1 MPNSLTQ
8 QLWCERRTFR
18 RSLVSIL
25 NDPARQIH
33 CARLR
38 TVGRLGDL
46 VRRVSARAGYYPLNL
61 RYEIGTGFML
71 PFHLAELLKKLRIN
85 CVFDVGANVGQYAR
99 MLRRNGYRGYIFS
112 FEPVTKTFTS
122 LEEAARGDERWKT
135 MKVALGASR
144 GVAQI
149 NLTSLSALNSFRR
162 PGELWNR
169 VLPTIAVI
177 DKEDVEVHTLD
188 DVFPELTTG
197 IEQCRPFLKLD
208 TQGFDVEVV
217 KGAQN
222 CIGKMLGLQSELAVR
237 QLYEGAPSYLDAL
250 AYYTSLG
257 FTPKD
262 FYTVASDGTDMTA
275 LEVDCVM
282 VRQASGKPRTQS
294 MQGLKEKTTVA
305 ESL

>member
-1 MPNSLTQ
+1 MREPRSDLIPQIQRIISIDLRYSSGCAESDFHSLPSFIASGRLFQGRERFRHRLERENVATIAVPAQAFARTGPRLRPIKHAIDAQLFQ
-8 QLWCERRTFR
+8 QL
-18 RSLVSIL
+18 
-25 NDPARQIH
+25 
-33 CARLR
+33 
-38 TVGRLGDL
+38 G
-46 VRRVSARAGYYPLNL
+46 
-61 RYEIGTGFML
+61 
-71 PFHLAELLKKLRIN
+71 K
-85 CVFDVGANVGQYAR
+85 
-99 MLRRNGYRGYIFS
+99 
-112 FEPVTKTFTS
+112 
-122 LEEAARGDERWKT
+122 
-135 MKVALGASR
+135 MKGH
-144 GVAQI
+144 
-149 NLTSLSALNSFRR
+149 
-162 PGELWNR
+162 GELWDR

-188 DVFPELTTG
+188 DVFPELTKG

-294 MQGLKEKTTVA
+294 MQGLNMQGLKEKTTVA

>member
-1 MPNSLTQ
+1 
-8 QLWCERRTFR
+8 
-18 RSLVSIL
+18 
-25 NDPARQIH
+25 
-33 CARLR
+33 
-38 TVGRLGDL
+38 
-46 VRRVSARAGYYPLNL
+46 
-61 RYEIGTGFML
+61 ML

-85 CVFDVGANVGQYAR
+85 CVFDVGANVGQYAQ

-112 FEPVTKTFTS
+112 FEPVSKTFTS

-135 MKVALGASR
+135 FKVALGASR

-162 PGELWNR
+162 PGELWDH
-169 VLPTIAVI
+169 VLPTIAVV
-177 DKEDVEVHTLD
+177 DKEEVEVRTLD
-188 DVFPELTTG
+188 DIFPALTTG
-197 IEQCRPFLKLD
+197 IEECRPFLKLD
-208 TQGFDVEVV
+208 TQGFDLEVV

-237 QLYEGAPSYLDAL
+237 KLYEGAPGYLDAL

-275 LEVDCVM
+275 LEVDCIL
-282 VRQASGKPRTQS
+282 VRASSGKLHSEFT
-294 MQGLKEKTTVA
+294 QGLNEKPTVA
-305 ESL
+305 QSL